1 MMNYPKYESYK
12 DSGIDWVGE
21 IPKNWKNIRF
31 TDAFV
36 FNKGLT
42 ITKKDLKE
50 TGIPCISYG
59 EVHSKY
65 PFMFDPSK
73 DRFQCVDNQF
83 LKTNRSSLINYE
95 DFIYADTSED
105 IEGSGNF
112 SQLISKDNAIFA
124 GYHTIICR
132 YQLND
137 NKKFI
142 AFFLDSLAY
151 RHQVRQQVKGVKV
164 YSITQSILKNT
175 NLCLPPIQEQ
185 NLIAKFLDQKTSQ
198 IDEAI
203 RIKEKQIEL
212 LKEQKQIMIQ
222 NAVTKGLD
230 PNVKM
235 KDSGV
240 DWIGEIPEHWEVTE
254 SRWLFSQ
261 RKDKAKASDVQL
273 TASQKFGVIPQA
285 LFMELENRRV
295 VQVMLNHEILKKVE
309 QNDFVIS
316 MRSFQGGIELSR
328 YAGSVSSA
336 YIALIPN
343 FTLIDIEYYKWLLK
357 SDRYIEALQSTSNLV
372 RDGQALRFEN
382 FKMVPLIIVP
392 IEEQKKI
399 AKYIDEYL
407 VLMESNSLLLV
418 KQIEKLKEYKTT
430 LINSAVT
437 GKIKVTPE
445 MVGDA

>member
-1 MMNYPKYESYK
+1 MNYPKYESYK
-12 DSGIDWVGE
+12 DSGIDWLGE
-21 IPKNWKNIRF
+21 IPSDWKQQSNKYIFKLKKTLVGNHSSDYVLLSLTLKGIIERDMENPEGKFPAEFNTYQIVEKN
-31 TDAFV
+31 DFV
-36 FNKGLT
+36 FCLFDVEETPRTVGLSEYNGMITGAYTVMEVSKHVSNKYFYYFYLNLDTDKRLKSLYTGLRNT
-42 ITKKDLKE
+42 
-50 TGIPCISYG
+50 
-59 EVHSKY
+59 
-65 PFMFDPSK
+65 
-73 DRFQCVDNQF
+73 
-83 LKTNRSSLINYE
+83 
-95 DFIYADTSED
+95 
-105 IEGSGNF
+105 
-112 SQLISKDNAIFA
+112 ISKDS
-124 GYHTIICR
+124 
-132 YQLND
+132 
-137 NKKFI
+137 
-142 AFFLDSLAY
+142 FFSFKSF
-151 RHQVRQQVKGVKV
+151 V
-164 YSITQSILKNT
+164 
-175 NLCLPPIQEQ
+175 PPIQEQ
-185 NLIAKFLDQKTSQ
+185 TLIAKFLDQKTSQ

-203 RIKEKQIEL
+203 RIEEKQIEL

-343 FTLIDIEYYKWLLK
+343 LTLIDIEYYKWLLK